1 MPRLVLL
8 LAGFASLAHGLGH
21 FRPSVL
27 PLHPRMTFTP
37 AAALV
42 SMSEEIIDDGLAPSN
57 VGGASSAVANSTTDP
72 QVKSDAGSPD
82 AATRPR
88 RKGPMARLRPLSRIS
103 NMGKSIAASI
113 ADMGKGIT
121 RAIGA
126 FVGSFQ
132 PAIRRV
138 IGLFISDPDVCNLV
152 ATFIAWAAW
161 GSVLMSA
168 LGTVGLD
175 IKPLLSLSTLAG
187 FAISISTKNILS
199 DTFSAAYVIWLRP
212 FKRGDKI
219 KIAGSYEG
227 VVKSIDYHFVHLI
240 VDGGK
245 EVLMPTHS
253 VYGKVVERVE
263 VAPQPNGNRFRRA

>member
-1 MPRLVLL
+1 MRLFFPVLL
-8 LAGFASLAHGLGH
+8 ASLASLANGLI
-21 FRPSVL
+21 FSRPKYLQLHSSSKSVRL
-27 PLHPRMTFTP
+27 AAPL
-37 AAALV
+37 LSV
-42 SMSEEIIDDGLAPSN
+42 SGAEEIADP
-57 VGGASSAVANSTTDP
+57 GGASRIVGASAAVANSTTESQDGP
-72 QVKSDAGSPD
+72 GLSSSDVTA
-82 AATRPR
+82 RPP
-88 RKGPMARLRPLSRIS
+88 RKGLMARLRPLSRIS
-103 NMGKSIAASI
+103 NLAISIS
-113 ADMGKGIT
+113 

-138 IGLFISDPDVCNLV
+138 IGFFISDPDICNLA
-152 ATFIAWAAW
+152 ATFITWAAW

-199 DTFSAAYVIWLRP
+199 DTFSAAYVIWIRP
-212 FKRGDKI
+212 FKRGDRI

-227 VVKSIDYHFVHLI
+227 VVKSIDYHFVHLL

-263 VAPQPNGNRFRRA
+263 VAPQVHNGRYRMG